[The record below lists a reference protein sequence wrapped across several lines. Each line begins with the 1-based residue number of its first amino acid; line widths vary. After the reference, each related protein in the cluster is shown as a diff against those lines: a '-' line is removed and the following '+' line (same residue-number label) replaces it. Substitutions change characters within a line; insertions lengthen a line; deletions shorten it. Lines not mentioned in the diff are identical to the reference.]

1 MKKIMHK
8 ILLFAAAVFAF
19 AACTDPEADKLE
31 MVVGEWHYT
40 TTESGVEIDVYLGL
54 SADYTFELYQKIGEG
69 PHYLYTGK
77 YQFDGKVL
85 TGVYADYAP
94 WANDYQI
101 IRTGNT
107 MVMTSVSNP
116 DYSLTY
122 KKESIP
128 ESVKTHY
135 MPVTKAD
142 AKTVAPI
149 L

>member
-101 IRTGNT
+101 TRTGNT